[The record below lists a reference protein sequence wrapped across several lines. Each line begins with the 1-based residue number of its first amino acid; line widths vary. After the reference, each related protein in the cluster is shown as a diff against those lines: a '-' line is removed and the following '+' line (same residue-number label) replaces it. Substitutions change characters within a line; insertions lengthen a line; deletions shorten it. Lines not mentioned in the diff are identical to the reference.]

1 MKSEAFR
8 RRLITVPRIVA
19 LWALLSIA
27 LPLLV
32 MATLGVDLI
41 RSLTNRKA
49 WIATRLLFMGWV
61 YLAAQVVVIAVAGLQ
76 WLASLPFGTG
86 AAAKRREWAYALQT
100 WWVRALMAAMRLTLG
115 LRFESTGT
123 DVLLPG
129 PLIVL
134 FRHASIVDNLLPHA
148 FVSDQAGLRLRWV
161 LKKELLSDPALDIGG
176 NRLPNYFVDR
186 ESDSPET
193 ERANIAA
200 LAGDLS
206 EREGVL
212 LFPEGTRFSPA
223 KYADRMGRL
232 ATAYPE
238 LYSIM
243 EGHDHV
249 LPPRSGGVLALLD
262 GGMDVVIGAHT
273 GLENM
278 RGLREIWNLAP
289 VGRTVRISFRRIPA
303 SDIPTGQDDRV
314 RWLHEEW
321 ARLDD
326 TIVAMQGSDSAQS

>member
-8 RRLITVPRIVA
+8 RRLITVPRTFA
-19 LWALLSIA
+19 LWALLTVA
-27 LPLLV
+27 LPVLV
-32 MATLGVDLI
+32 IATLGVDLI
-41 RSLTNRKA
+41 RSLTTRKA
-49 WIATRLLFMGWV
+49 WIATRLLIMGWV

-86 AAAKRREWAYALQT
+86 AAAKRRDWAYALQT
-100 WWVRALMAAMRLTLG
+100 WWVRSLMAAMRFTLE
-115 LRFESTGT
+115 LRFESTDT
-123 DVLLPG
+123 EVLLPG
-129 PLIVL
+129 PVIVL

-176 NRLPNYFVDR
+176 NRMPNYFVDR
-186 ESDSPET
+186 GSDSPET

-200 LAGDLS
+200 LADDLS
-206 EREGVL
+206 QHEGIL
-212 LFPEGTRFSPA
+212 LFPEGTRFSLT
-223 KYADRMGRL
+223 KYADRMARL
-232 ATAYPE
+232 AAAYPE
-238 LYSIM
+238 LHSIM

-262 GGMDVVIGAHT
+262 SGMDVVIGAHT

-278 RGLREIWNLAP
+278 RGLREIWTLAP

-303 SDIPTGQDDRV
+303 GDIPTGRDDRI

-326 TIVAMQGSDSAQS
+326 TIVAMRAANSAQS